1 MRDESK
7 FIAVYLPLFLL
18 VDDEGTLPIED
29 LLVLSALD
37 DYSDE
42 SDQEVLEHPSRA
54 GKRKAKDTMPG
65 NKAGESNSRV
75 TMSKKTGQPEVVTGK
90 KARQIATGKKAGQ
103 SETGKKAA
111 QSESK
116 PDSKHVQSTS
126 QSTVTNGT
134 TSSRSSN
141 GTESD
146 DRKEILPFCIDT
158 KVNILL

>member
-18 VDDEGTLPIED
+18 LDDEGTLPIED

-42 SDQEVLEHPSRA
+42 SDQEVLEHPSRT

-65 NKAGESNSRV
+65 NKAGESNSRA

-90 KARQIATGKKAGQ
+90 KARQIATGKKA
-103 SETGKKAA
+103 A

-116 PDSKHVQSTS
+116 SDSKHVQSTS